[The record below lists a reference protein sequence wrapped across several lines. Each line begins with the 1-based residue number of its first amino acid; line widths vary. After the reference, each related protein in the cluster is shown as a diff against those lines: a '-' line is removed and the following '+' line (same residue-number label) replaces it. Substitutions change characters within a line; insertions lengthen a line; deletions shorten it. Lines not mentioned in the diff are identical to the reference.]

1 MCKAVLDEIRDQIV
15 ASKKFPPDK
24 KGREGE
30 EPFNLS
36 AFLRAAFGKA
46 EPKKWKRKKDN
57 PDNITLKEALLMADA
72 VGKPLHKILILA
84 EERMSKEEQPKNDNF
99 LNDDQ
104 VSA

>member
-1 MCKAVLDEIRDQIV
+1 MCKAVLDEIRDQVV

-24 KGREGE
+24 KGKDGE

-46 EPKKWKRKKDN
+46 EAKKWKRKKEN
-57 PDNITLKEALLMADA
+57 PDNITLKEALLMANA

-84 EERMSKEEQPKNDNF
+84 EERLSKEDCAPDQDF
-99 LNDDQ
+99 LNEDRA
-104 VSA
+104 SA